1 MPTRC
6 RSLLSLLLIILA
18 TATAAVGQTNTP
30 TATPTVTVTPS
41 QTVTPGGGENLLTQG
56 RAVVGNLATT
66 NGGVMIQAQRHDV
79 RWTDT
84 TATTLFTLPADAV
97 PIDIKVDVPTAFT
110 DSGTDL
116 LDIGI
121 TGTANHFLNDL
132 DVAATG
138 RKAPTLANLGVSI
151 GSSPVNVT
159 ATFIGQ
165 NTNAGA
171 GRAVITVLYLVP

>member
-1 MPTRC
+1 MLKLRHAIL
-6 RSLLSLLLIILA
+6 SVLLILA
-18 TATAAVGQTNTP
+18 TATAGLAQTNTP
-30 TATPTVTVTPS
+30 TLTPTVTMTPS
-41 QTVTPGGGENLLTQG
+41 QTVTPGGGENILTQG

-66 NGGVMIQAQRHDV
+66 SGGVMIQALRHDV

-84 TATTLFTLPADAV
+84 TAATLFTLPANAV
-97 PIDIKVDVPTAFT
+97 PIDIKVDVATGFT

-121 TGTANHFLNDL
+121 TGTANHFVNDL
-132 DVAATG
+132 DIAATG

-159 ATFIGQ
+159 ATFIPQ
-165 NTNAGA
+165 NSNAAA
-171 GRAVITVLYLVP
+171 GRAVITILYLVP